1 VLGRRIRKLRRAQG
15 MSLSGLADVIGVTP
29 SAVSQIERDMVDPS
43 LRTLRAI
50 ASALET
56 PLSLIFADT
65 PSQDIVVRKDERIP
79 FPPKGGRAGHY
90 ELVSP
95 GGDRDLEM
103 VLVSMDPGER
113 SADVPLPHDGDEC
126 LLVLQGKAEVTVA
139 GSSYLLSEGDSIYI
153 EKGLPH
159 VLANVGDTALK
170 CIACFT
176 PYSF

>member
-1 VLGRRIRKLRRAQG
+1 VLGRRIRKLRHARG
-15 MSLSGLADVIGVTP
+15 MSLSQLAEVIGVTP
-29 SAVSQIERDMVDPS
+29 SAVSQIETDAVDPS

-65 PSQDIVVRKDERIP
+65 PSHDIVVRKDQRIP
-79 FPPKGGRAGHY
+79 FPPTHGRTGHY
-90 ELVSP
+90 ELLSP
-95 GGDRDLEM
+95 GDDRDLEM
-103 VLVSMDPGER
+103 VLVCLEPGDR

-126 LLVLQGKAEVTVA
+126 LLVLEGEAEVTVA
-139 GSSYLLSEGDSIYI
+139 SSSYLLSEGDSIYI
-153 EKGLPH
+153 EKGMPH
-159 VLANVGDTALK
+159 LVANIGDTTLT